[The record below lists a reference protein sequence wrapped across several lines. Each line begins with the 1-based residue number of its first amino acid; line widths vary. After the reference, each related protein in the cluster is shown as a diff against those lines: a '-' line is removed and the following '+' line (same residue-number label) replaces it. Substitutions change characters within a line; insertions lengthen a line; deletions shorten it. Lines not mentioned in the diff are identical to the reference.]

1 MKSISTAACGF
12 VTSMSIFL
20 FSTVA
25 IADSDKWTPGATG
38 TVNVNAELNVTDDA
52 GKSWC
57 TGQNSTFTVSKVGT
71 IDVTIVITKKIAC
84 NQAGTEVAEGTAYSA
99 KLNDLT
105 SLSKKTLVK
114 AAAATGEDS
123 GKDFFKDW
131 GVGLAVIRGS
141 KASISDATIVNNT
154 VRVNS
159 QSNNEAALLVARHFY
174 PFKGR
179 DCSKGTARSATQYL
193 GDCLGGM
200 IGVGLGS
207 SSGGGGSQVINFVGI
222 GLTLGGGIDTDKT
235 TQWNLGYG
243 FGRKFNVKVLGD
255 GFTKDAAPP
264 PGETQIRT
272 KTVDMNAQ
280 FLFFTIHW

>member
-1 MKSISTAACGF
+1 MRSNSTIAGGLLA
-12 VTSMSIFL
+12 SMVIVL
-20 FSTVA
+20 FSSQA
-25 IADSDKWTPGATG
+25 IADTDKWAAGIAGA
-38 TVNVNAELNVTDDA
+38 VNTNAELNVTDSA

-57 TGQNSTFTVSKVGT
+57 AGPNTTFAATAVDKNDAT
-71 IDVTIVITKKIAC
+71 IMITKKTVCGQTGNEVEEGKSYIAKV
-84 NQAGTEVAEGTAYSA
+84 NDLNSLTKKAGAESAGAGGAGT
-99 KLNDLT
+99 N
-105 SLSKKTLVK
+105 
-114 AAAATGEDS
+114 
-123 GKDFFKDW
+123 DFFKDW

-141 KASISDATIVNNT
+141 KESVSDATIVNNT

-159 QSNNEAALLVARHFY
+159 QASSEATLLVARHFY

-179 DCSKGTARSATQYL
+179 DCSKGTGRTTTQYL

-207 SSGGGGSQVINFVGI
+207 SSGGNGSQVINFVGV

-235 TQWNLGYG
+235 TQWNFGYG

-255 GFTKDAAPP
+255 GFTKDTAPP

-280 FLFFTIHW
+280 FIFFTIHW